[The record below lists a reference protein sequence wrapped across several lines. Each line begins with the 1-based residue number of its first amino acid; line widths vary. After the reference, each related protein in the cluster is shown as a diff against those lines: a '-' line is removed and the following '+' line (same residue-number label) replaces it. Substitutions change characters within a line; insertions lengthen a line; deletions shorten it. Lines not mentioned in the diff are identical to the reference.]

1 MKHAAILV
9 GNTSSGIVEAASF
22 QKYVI
27 NIGDRQKG
35 RFAPE
40 NVIHLPFDSKKI
52 IEATKKLITKR
63 YKGTNPYFLK
73 ESIQL
78 TIKTLQ
84 TNIK

>member
-52 IEATKKLITKR
+52 IETTKKYITKR
-63 YKGTNPYFLK
+63 FKGINPYFLK
-73 ESIQL
+73 NSIQL